1 MTSHVVLNDDDA
13 VALVGK
19 GVEDAQQ
26 FIHVGK
32 VQAGGRLVE
41 DVEGAARAAA
51 AEFFGQLDA
60 LGLAAGQSGGGLAE
74 LDVAEAHVVQGL
86 KHAAH
91 GGDVRK
97 EVERFLD
104 FHVQNVG
111 D

>member
-1 MTSHVVLNDDDA
+1 MLDDDDA

-26 FIHVGK
+26 LIHVGK

-51 AEFFGQLDA
+51 AEFFGQFDA
-60 LGLAAGQSGGGLAE
+60 LGLAAGQSGSWLAE
-74 LDVAEAHVVQGL
+74 LYVAEAHVVQGL
-86 KHAAH
+86 EHAAH
-91 GGDVRK
+91 GGDVLEK
-97 EVERFLD
+97 IECFLD
-104 FHVQNVG
+104 LHFQHVG